1 MLVSLPVQFVITL
14 FLQSFILAL
23 GVTVYF
29 FNRRSPENR
38 FFALF
43 LVTLYAW
50 SMTGAVYMYF
60 PVQIHRWVAIQMLVG
75 IFLGPVV
82 LMFARS
88 MANER
93 YRPGWRDW
101 PLWLP
106 AAYITVVSLARIFVP
121 ACSASFARMVSVSDN
136 TLSRET
142 DVHYLVY
149 TLGIFAEA
157 VASLVHI
164 ALAVRKQKDAIA
176 KKKLLSLFLALTL
189 MTLSLFVF
197 TSLANLLGFRLNPN
211 FSIVIVIGTTAWIS
225 LSLLRNKAWKIET
238 LLEVIRKNETELESR
253 LQEALLNETSA
264 QRTAI
269 LALAKL
275 TEYRDNETGRHLERI
290 NQYSRILAQALMEQA
305 NTSHYLTEEYINDLC
320 LSSIL
325 HDIGKVGIPD
335 HILMKPG
342 KLNDEEFE
350 LIKNHTLIGG
360 DVLLE
365 TEKLNSGRTFLSIGK
380 MVAYHHHE
388 KWDGSGYPHGMK
400 GEEIPLSAR
409 IVAVADVYDALMSER
424 PYKKAFT
431 HEKAV
436 EIITEGRGKHFDPAL
451 VDVFLSIEDAFRA
464 VRRAD

>member
-1 MLVSLPVQFVITL
+1 
-14 FLQSFILAL
+14 
-23 GVTVYF
+23 
-29 FNRRSPENR
+29 
-38 FFALF
+38 
-43 LVTLYAW
+43 
-50 SMTGAVYMYF
+50 
-60 PVQIHRWVAIQMLVG
+60 
-75 IFLGPVV
+75 
-82 LMFARS
+82 
-88 MANER
+88 
-93 YRPGWRDW
+93 
-101 PLWLP
+101 
-106 AAYITVVSLARIFVP
+106 
-121 ACSASFARMVSVSDN
+121 MVSVSEN

-149 TLGIFAEA
+149 TLGIFAEGA
-157 VASLVHI
+157 ASLVHI
-164 ALAVRKQKDAIA
+164 AMAVKKQKDTVA
-176 KKKLLSLFLALTL
+176 KKKLRSLFLALLL
-189 MTLSLFVF
+189 MTLSMFVF
-197 TSLANLLGFRLNPN
+197 TSVANLLGFRLNPN
-211 FSIVIVIGTTAWIS
+211 YSIVIVLSTTAWIS
-225 LSLLRNKAWKIET
+225 LTLLRNKAWKIET
-238 LLEVIRKNETELESR
+238 LLEVIRKNETDLESR

-290 NQYSRILAQALMEQA
+290 NKYSRILAQALMEQA
-305 NTSHYLTEEYINDLC
+305 NTGHYLTEEYINDLC

-335 HILMKPG
+335 NILMKPG
-342 KLNDEEFE
+342 KLSDEEFDM
-350 LIKNHTLIGG
+350 IKNHTLIGG

-424 PYKKAFT
+424 PYKKAYS

-451 VDVFLSIEDAFRA
+451 VDVFLSIEDKFRA
-464 VRRAD
+464 VRRSD

>member
-1 MLVSLPVQFVITL
+1 MPVQFVVTL

-38 FFALF
+38 YFALF
-43 LVTLYAW
+43 LVILYAW
-50 SMTGAVYMYF
+50 SMTGALYMYF
-60 PVQIHRWVAIQMLVG
+60 PVEVHRWVAIQMAFG
-75 IFLGPVV
+75 IYLGPVI

-88 MANER
+88 MANED
-93 YRPGWRDW
+93 YRPSRRDW

-106 AAYITVVSLARIFVP
+106 AAYITAVSLARIFVP
-121 ACSASFARMVSVSDN
+121 AWSASFARMVSVSGN

-142 DVHYLVY
+142 DMHYVVY
-149 TLGIFAEA
+149 TVGIFAEGA
-157 VASLVHI
+157 ASLVHI
-164 ALAVRKQKDAIA
+164 GIAVKRQKDATA

-189 MTLSLFVF
+189 MTLSMFVF
-197 TSLANLLGFRLNPN
+197 TSVANLLGFRLNPN
-211 FSIVIVIGTTAWIS
+211 FSIVIVLGTTAWIS
-225 LSLLRNKAWKIET
+225 LTLLRNKAWKIET

-275 TEYRDNETGRHLERI
+275 TEYWDNETGRHLERI
-290 NQYSRILAQALMEQA
+290 NQYSRILAQALMEQG
-305 NTSHYLTEEYINDLC
+305 NTGHYLTEEYINDLC

-335 HILMKPG
+335 NILMKPG
-342 KLNDEEFE
+342 KLSDEEFE

-400 GEEIPLSAR
+400 GDEIPLSAR

-431 HEKAV
+431 HEEAV

-451 VDVFLSIEDAFRA
+451 VDAFLSIEDAFRT
-464 VRRAD
+464 VRRAN